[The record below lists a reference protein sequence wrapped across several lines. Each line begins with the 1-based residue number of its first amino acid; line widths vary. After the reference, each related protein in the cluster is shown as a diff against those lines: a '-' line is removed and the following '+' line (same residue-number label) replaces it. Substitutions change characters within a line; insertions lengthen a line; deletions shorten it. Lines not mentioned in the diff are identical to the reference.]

1 MRILNSV
8 AILILALVA
17 LVVFGACNSTERT
30 ASKVAPNSNATVAN
44 KVNPA
49 QKPPDTARR
58 INVTEAQD
66 LIASGHA
73 VVIDVRNQA
82 AFDQGHIRGAKLI
95 PFAEVADRSGELPR
109 DKTIITYCS

>member
-1 MRILNSV
+1 MRILNSA

-17 LVVFGACNSTERT
+17 LVVFGACNSTEQT
-30 ASKVAPNSNATVAN
+30 ASKVVTNANATVAN

-49 QKPPDTARR
+49 PNPPDTARR
-58 INVTEAQD
+58 VNGKEAQD
-66 LIASGHA
+66 LIASGA

-95 PFAEVADRSGELPR
+95 PFAEVANRSGELQR
-109 DKTIITYCS
+109 DKTIITYCY

>member
-1 MRILNSV
+1 MRIYSSL
-8 AILILALVA
+8 AILVLAIAAVGL
-17 LVVFGACNSTERT
+17 FGACNSTERT
-30 ASKVAPNSNATVAN
+30 ASKVAPTS
-44 KVNPA
+44 NPA
-49 QKPPDTARR
+49 APNKINPAPNPADTAHRV
-58 INVTEAQD
+58 NVKEAQD
-66 LIASGHA
+66 LIASGRA

>member
-30 ASKVAPNSNATVAN
+30 ASKVATNANATVAN
-44 KVNPA
+44 KLNPA
-49 QKPPDTARR
+49 PNPPDTARR
-58 INVTEAQD
+58 VNVKEAQD
-66 LIASGHA
+66 LIASGA

-95 PFAEVADRSGELPR
+95 PFSEVANRTGELPR
-109 DKTIITYCS
+109 DRTIITYCS